1 MPAHLSKAKRLRI
14 KVRAEKIQAKM
25 FKDLINHIPQHWE
38 GQVILAHDAGV
49 CPATLWSWVSGR
61 TISPRINTMVKVA
74 TAIGYDIALVRPTK
88 PNLRL
93 VKR

>member
-1 MPAHLSKAKRLRI
+1 
-14 KVRAEKIQAKM
+14 M
-25 FKDLINHIPQHWE
+25 FKDLLRHIPHHWE
-38 GQVILAHDAGV
+38 LQCILAHDAGV
-49 CPATLWSWVSGR
+49 SPQTIWSWESGR

-74 TAIGYDIALVRPTK
+74 TALGYDIALVRPTK